1 MGTSPK
7 VDGCAPIHVFAS
19 SKSWIEGN
27 ATLQLQQVA
36 GLPGVRAVAAMPDL
50 HPGKYGPV
58 GCAVLADRIHP
69 QLVGSDIG
77 CGMGLFELD
86 IAARKL
92 RPDQL
97 AERLHALDQPW
108 DGDTDSV
115 LADAGLSATTFDAS
129 LGSIGGGNHF
139 CELQAIEEIL
149 APDIAA
155 QAGLD
160 RDHAYVLV
168 HSGSRGL
175 GFSILERILLNGQT
189 ALDPASEEGSAYM
202 DAHDH
207 AVQWAKLNRRI
218 IAERAAAAARA
229 DLRPVNDLAHNMVER
244 ERSAGGDVL
253 ALHRK
258 GAAASDRGLVPVPGS
273 RGTLSYLVEPLPAM
287 RTEALA
293 SLAHGAGRKYDR
305 GSMHGRVRVKK
316 SDVARLE
323 RNPYGGIVV
332 CGDRGLLAEEAP
344 EAYKNIERVIADLVE
359 FGLAR
364 VVATFRP
371 LVTFKKAQSNVAP
384 VAPSGRNPGRRI
396 ADDPTSLHQRA
407 RSGGMPDRGPK
418 GCCNACGRSC
428 FARARDRLPGGAEYG
443 RAWSGLGHRRHPWR
457 CRSRLRAAVD
467 RCDPVGGAKPARPH
481 HKRKN
486 WFIGV
491 FELPAPPDAPKA
503 LAVQDVRF
511 EAFRAGGP
519 GGQHQNKTESA
530 VRATHIASGLSVV
543 ARDERSQHRN
553 KALALER
560 IAALLRLQGEL
571 QAITAQNDAHA
582 AHDRLERGRPVKR
595 FKGAAFQA
603 S

>member
-7 VDGCAPIHVFAS
+7 VDGRAPIHVFAS

-27 ATLQLQQVA
+27 ATLQLEQVA
-36 GLPGVRAVAAMPDL
+36 SLPGVHAVAAMPDL

-58 GCAVLADRIHP
+58 GCAILADRIHP

-77 CGMGLFELD
+77 CGMGLFALD

-92 RPDQL
+92 RLDQL
-97 AERLHALDQPW
+97 ADRLRTLDQPW
-108 DGDTDSV
+108 DGDIGNV
-115 LADAGLSATTFDAS
+115 LADAGLNATAFDAS

-139 CELQAIEEIL
+139 CEVQAIEEIL
-149 APDIAA
+149 APETAA

-175 GFSILERILLNGQT
+175 GYSILERVLQGGQS
-189 ALDPASEEGSAYM
+189 ALPLASEEGQAYL

-218 IAERAAAAARA
+218 IAERAAVAARA
-229 DLRPVNDLAHNMVER
+229 DLRSVNDLAHNMVER
-244 ERSAGGDVL
+244 QRGAGGDVM

-273 RGTLSYLVEPLPAM
+273 RGTLSYLVEPLGAM

-305 GSMHGRVRVKK
+305 ASMHGRVRGKK

-332 CGDRGLLAEEAP
+332 CGDRGLLVEEAP
-344 EAYKNIERVIADLVE
+344 EAYKNIDRVIADLVE

-371 LVTFKKAQSNVAP
+371 LVTFKKAQSSVALS
-384 VAPSGRNPGRRI
+384 SGKREKSWKEDRR
-396 ADDPTSLHQRA
+396 
-407 RSGGMPDRGPK
+407 
-418 GCCNACGRSC
+418 
-428 FARARDRLPGGAEYG
+428 
-443 RAWSGLGHRRHPWR
+443 
-457 CRSRLRAAVD
+457 
-467 RCDPVGGAKPARPH
+467 
-481 HKRKN
+481 
-486 WFIGV
+486 
-491 FELPAPPDAPKA
+491 
-503 LAVQDVRF
+503 
-511 EAFRAGGP
+511 
-519 GGQHQNKTESA
+519 
-530 VRATHIASGLSVV
+530 
-543 ARDERSQHRN
+543 
-553 KALALER
+553 
-560 IAALLRLQGEL
+560 
-571 QAITAQNDAHA
+571 
-582 AHDRLERGRPVKR
+582 
-595 FKGAAFQA
+595 
-603 S
+603 

>member
-27 ATLQLQQVA
+27 ATLQLEQVA
-36 GLPGVRAVAAMPDL
+36 GLPGVQAVAAMPDL

-77 CGMGLFELD
+77 CGMGLFQLD
-86 IAARKL
+86 VAARKL
-92 RPDQL
+92 RLDQL

-108 DGDTDSV
+108 DGDAGGV
-115 LADAGLSATTFDAS
+115 LTDAGLHATAFDAS

-139 CELQAIEEIL
+139 CEVQAIEEIL
-149 APDIAA
+149 APEIAA
-155 QAGLD
+155 QAGLE

-175 GFSILERILLNGQT
+175 GYSILERVLRDGQV
-189 ALDPASEEGSAYM
+189 ALDPAGNEGCTYM
-202 DAHDH
+202 DVHDH
-207 AVQWAKLNRRI
+207 AVQWARLNRRI
-218 IAERAAAAARA
+218 IAERAAVAARA
-229 DLRPVNDLAHNMVER
+229 DLRLVNDLAHNMVER
-244 ERSAGGDVL
+244 HDGAL

-273 RGTLSYLVEPLPAM
+273 RGTLSYLVEPLART

-305 GSMHGRVRVKK
+305 ASMHGRVRVKK

-344 EAYKNIERVIADLVE
+344 EAYKNIERVIDDLVE

-371 LVTFKKAQSNVAP
+371 LVTFKKAQSDVAP
-384 VAPSGRNPGRRI
+384 
-396 ADDPTSLHQRA
+396 
-407 RSGGMPDRGPK
+407 
-418 GCCNACGRSC
+418 
-428 FARARDRLPGGAEYG
+428 
-443 RAWSGLGHRRHPWR
+443 
-457 CRSRLRAAVD
+457 
-467 RCDPVGGAKPARPH
+467 GAKR
-481 HKRKN
+481 
-486 WFIGV
+486 
-491 FELPAPPDAPKA
+491 
-503 LAVQDVRF
+503 Q
-511 EAFRAGGP
+511 
-519 GGQHQNKTESA
+519 
-530 VRATHIASGLSVV
+530 
-543 ARDERSQHRN
+543 RSW
-553 KALALER
+553 KE
-560 IAALLRLQGEL
+560 
-571 QAITAQNDAHA
+571 
-582 AHDRLERGRPVKR
+582 DRR
-595 FKGAAFQA
+595 
-603 S
+603 